1 MDIVRHIVLCII
13 PVYYYHNL
21 EQKRQKYQ
29 VVYIVY
35 KLKENIMKKAAILL
49 LLVIVSVATIIFM
62 VYSRK
67 SQKEDFTINHSKDSI
82 LIEEISLQED
92 IQIDRILV
100 EKSKRLLH
108 VYKDKKLIKTYQ
120 IALGSNP
127 VGHKEFEGDG
137 KTPEGIY
144 TINDKNP
151 NSSYYLNLGI
161 SYPNERDIQNAKNAG
176 KSPGGDIKIHGLK
189 NGLGFIGKLHREIDW
204 TQGCIAVTNE
214 EMDELYKA
222 VPIGT
227 EIEIRK

>member
-1 MDIVRHIVLCII
+1 ML
-13 PVYYYHNL
+13 
-21 EQKRQKYQ
+21 
-29 VVYIVY
+29 
-35 KLKENIMKKAAILL
+35 
-49 LLVIVSVATIIFM
+49 
-62 VYSRK
+62 YSGR
-67 SQKEDFTINHSKDSI
+67 SQKEDYTINHSKDSI
-82 LIEEISLQED
+82 MPVEFSLPDD

-100 EKSKRLLH
+100 VKSKRLLH

-120 IALGSNP
+120 IALGSAP

-161 SYPNERDIQNAKNAG
+161 SYPNEADKVHASKFG

-214 EMDELYKA
+214 EIDELYKA